1 MVYGVFSVYD
11 DKASVYLPP
20 FVAKTVGEADR
31 LFDSVIKAG
40 ESTISAYP
48 SDHSLYQVGSYNDE
62 SGLLESVVPQFISKG
77 DSHV

>member
-1 MVYGVFSVYD
+1 MVYGVFSIYD

-31 LFDSVIKAG
+31 LFDSVIKDSD
-40 ESTISAYP
+40 STIASYP
-48 SDHSLYQVGSYNDE
+48 ADHSLYQIGSYNDD
-62 SGLLESVVPQFISKG
+62 SGLIESVVPQFISKG